1 MNYKDFVCFV
11 KESYYKVMEDFENGK
26 IEDPEQVWFDM
37 LDDRLN
43 TDTEKNIAHIFYARE
58 DSISDVASGILG
70 DLSQE
75 TLLRA
80 VCFEPD
86 GDKTVVV
93 CMVAK

>member
-37 LDDRLN
+37 LD
-43 TDTEKNIAHIFYARE
+43 